1 MLQEAETGC
10 PMSLT
15 PFPEIELPKIE
26 WGFRLAFFDQFLE
39 TTPVATQLAEAC
51 ISR

>member
-1 MLQEAETGC
+1 MLQEPETGC

-39 TTPVATQLAEAC
+39 SGCNQFDEAC
-51 ISR
+51 ISH